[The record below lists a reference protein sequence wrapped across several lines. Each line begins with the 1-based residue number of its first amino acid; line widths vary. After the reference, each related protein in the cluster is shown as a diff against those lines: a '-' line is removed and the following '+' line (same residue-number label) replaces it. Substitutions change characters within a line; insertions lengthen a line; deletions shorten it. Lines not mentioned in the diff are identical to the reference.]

1 MKRSKNNL
9 KFLFLI
15 IKHFNYDVVVLGFEH
30 IRASPAVSKKKK
42 HLKPFFFAPKSYF
55 LRFS

>member
-1 MKRSKNNL
+1 MKRSKNNF

-30 IRASPAVSKKKK
+30 IRASSAVSKKK
-42 HLKPFFFAPKSYF
+42 HLKLFFLLQKVTF
-55 LRFS
+55 